1 MNDGV
6 FRALSDPTRRR
17 ILELLAKGDRSA
29 GEIAEQFPVAFASVS
44 HHLSV
49 LRGAGLVAT
58 ERQGQSIVYR
68 LDTTVYQELMRSLL
82 KMFGKDPHASP

>member
-6 FRALSDPTRRR
+6 FRALSDPTRRK
-17 ILELLAKGDRSA
+17 ILELLAKGDRTA
-29 GEIAEQFPVAFASVS
+29 GEIAEKFPVAFASVS

-49 LRGAGLVAT
+49 LRSAGLVAT
-58 ERQGQSIVYR
+58 ERQGQTIVYR

-82 KMFGKDPHASP
+82 KMFGKDQHA

>member
-1 MNDGV
+1 MNDSV
-6 FRALSDPTRRR
+6 FRALSDPTRRK

-29 GEIAEQFPVAFASVS
+29 GEIAEKFPVAFASVS

-49 LRGAGLVAT
+49 LRSAGLVAT

-82 KMFGKDPHASP
+82 KMFGKDPYA

>member
-1 MNDGV
+1 MNDSV
-6 FRALSDPTRRR
+6 FRALSDPTRRK

-29 GEIAEQFPVAFASVS
+29 GDIAEEFPVAFASVS
-44 HHLSV
+44 HHLGV
-49 LRGAGLVAT
+49 LRSAGLVAT

-82 KMFGKDPHASP
+82 KMFGKDPHA

>member
-1 MNDGV
+1 MNDSV
-6 FRALSDPTRRR
+6 FRALSDPTRRK
-17 ILELLAKGDRSA
+17 ILELLAKSDRSA

-82 KMFGKDPHASP
+82 KMFGKDPHA

>member
-6 FRALSDPTRRR
+6 FRALSDPTRRK
-17 ILELLAKGDRSA
+17 ILELLAKGDKSA
-29 GEIAEQFPVAFASVS
+29 GEIAEKFPVAFASVS

-49 LRGAGLVAT
+49 LRAAGLVAT

-82 KMFGKDPHASP
+82 KMFGKDPHA